1 MNTASF
7 EPESHQ
13 HSLEY
18 AQNLD
23 SQDPLAAYRD
33 RFHIPVING
42 KEQIY
47 FCGNSLG
54 LQPKSTR
61 EHLEVELK
69 DWETLGVEGHMQ
81 GRNPWFYYHH
91 FVEEAAARVVGAN
104 PEEVVV
110 MNGLTVNLNLMMV
123 SFYRPTEKRYKI
135 LMEAK
140 AFPSD
145 QYAAEMQARFHGLDP
160 QDAIVELPLREGAQ
174 THHPD
179 DVLTAIEELGDELAL
194 VLIGGVNYYSGQL
207 FDLEAICAR
216 AREVGAQVGLD
227 LAHAAGNV
235 KLKLHDWGPDFAVWC
250 SYKYL
255 NSGPGGVS
263 GVFVHERHRQNPN
276 LPRFAG
282 WWGNEEKTRFQME
295 PGFHPQ
301 PGAAGWQMS
310 NAPVLTIAAHKASL
324 EIFEEVGMEALV
336 EKSHKLS
343 GYLRSLLEQMDE
355 DSFQIITPSEPG
367 HYGCQISI
375 LTNESGKQVFETL
388 TEAGII
394 VDWREPNVI
403 RLAPV
408 PLYNRFEDVF
418 RFADIMRSVLTGST
432 AHS

>member
-1 MNTASF
+1 MSTASS

-18 AQNLD
+18 ARSLD

-91 FVEEAAARVVGAN
+91 FVEEAAAHVVGAN

-160 QDAIVELPLREGAQ
+160 QNAIVELPFRERAH

-179 DVLTAIEELGDELAL
+179 DVLAAIEGLGEELAL

-207 FDLEAICAR
+207 FDLEAICTKAH
-216 AREVGAQVGLD
+216 EVGAQVGLD

-255 NSGPGGVS
+255 NSGRGVS
-263 GVFVHERHRQNPN
+263 GVFVHERHRQNPD

-295 PGFHPQ
+295 PGFYPQ

-324 EIFEEVGMEALV
+324 EIFEEVGMDALV

-367 HYGCQISI
+367 QYGCQISI
-375 LTNESGKQVFETL
+375 LTNESGKKVFDAL

-418 RFADIMRSVLTGST
+418 RFADIMRSVLTGSA